1 MSAQHTPGPWVV
13 VAGNQRRAVRV
24 CAKSETISV
33 ATVHS
38 LTDQDANARLIAAA
52 PETAAERDQLRALNA
67 DMLAAL
73 RALVARDADIS
84 DLALELATQ
93 HKGFVMEPEE
103 ARALIA
109 ARAAIA
115 RAEGREP

>member
-73 RALVARDADIS
+73 REYDAYMSRFYRDTDGGPMS
-84 DLALELATQ
+84 
-93 HKGFVMEPEE
+93 EPN
-103 ARALIA
+103 RASWKA

-115 RAEGREP
+115 RAEGRVP

>member
-52 PETAAERDQLRALNA
+52 P

-73 RALVARDADIS
+73 REYDAYMSRFYRDTDGGPMS
-84 DLALELATQ
+84 
-93 HKGFVMEPEE
+93 EPN
-103 ARALIA
+103 RASWKA